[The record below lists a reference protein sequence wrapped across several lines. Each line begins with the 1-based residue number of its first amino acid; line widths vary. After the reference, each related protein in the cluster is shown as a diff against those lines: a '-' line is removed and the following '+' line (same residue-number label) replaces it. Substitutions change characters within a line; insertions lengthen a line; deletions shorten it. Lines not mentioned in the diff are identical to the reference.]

1 MDELARFIHS
11 NPDARELKRA
21 LAVQMVQ
28 QHHKH
33 HQIQLV
39 LQVCSGFISKWNRHY
54 KQYGIEGLRLRHQGS
69 QSYLTSEQRQQVLVW
84 LTEKNYWNLEELQ
97 TYLEVDYDIVF
108 QSKQSY
114 YDLFTQAGISW
125 KKNQRSNPKKDPE
138 QVKKKDAKSSIG

>member
-1 MDELARFIHS
+1 MDELSQFIHS

-28 QHHKH
+28 QRHKH
-33 HQIQLV
+33 RQIQSV
-39 LQVCSGFISKWNRHY
+39 LQVCSAFISKWNRLY
-54 KQYGIEGLRLRHQGS
+54 KQQGVAGLRLRYQGS
-69 QSYLTSEQRQQVLVW
+69 QPYLNAKQHQQVLAW
-84 LTEKNYWNLEELQ
+84 LEEKNYWNLEELQ

-138 QVKKKDAKSSIG
+138 QVKKNMKSSIG

>member
-1 MDELARFIHS
+1 MDELNRFIHS

-33 HQIQLV
+33 RQIQSV
-39 LQVCSGFISKWNRHY
+39 LQVCSAFISKWTRRY
-54 KQYGIEGLRLRHQGS
+54 KDQGTAGLRLGYQGS
-69 QSYLTSEQRQQVLVW
+69 QSYLNVEQRQQVLAW
-84 LTEKNYWNLEELQ
+84 LKEKNYWNLEELQ
-97 TYLEVDYDIVF
+97 THLEVDYDIVF

-138 QVKKKDAKSSIG
+138 QVKKNVNLSIG

>member
-1 MDELARFIHS
+1 MDELNQFIHS

-28 QHHKH
+28 HHHKH
-33 HQIQLV
+33 RQIQSV
-39 LQVCSGFISKWNRHY
+39 LQVCSAFISKWNRLY
-54 KQYGIEGLRLRHQGS
+54 EQQGIAGLRLRYQGS
-69 QSYLTSEQRQQVLVW
+69 QSYLNVEQRQQVLDW
-84 LTEKNYWNLEELQ
+84 LKEKNYWNLEELQ

-138 QVKKKDAKSSIG
+138 QVKKNVKSSIG